1 MKSIIKIAAFILF
14 LLPVSA
20 SAQQFKHAKQVTV
33 PVSGNCDMCAATIQ
47 KAGSTKQ
54 LSSVSWNKDTKIA
67 TITFDSSRTSA
78 DAVLKKIALAGYDNP
93 SFRAPDDVYA
103 ALPGCCKYERA
114 VAVQPAAQPHQMQ
127 DHKAHEQT
135 QNQSLLQPVL
145 NNYLSVKDALVLS
158 DGAAVQ
164 QQAAALQKSL
174 EGISMSSLG
183 EKEHMAWMKV
193 YEQLIAESK
202 VMAACKDVAKQRR
215 VFMELSQHM
224 YTLVQAMELTEP
236 LYWQFCPMYNNGK
249 GANWISKEKEIQNP
263 YYGSQMLTCGRVA
276 ATIE

>member
-1 MKSIIKIAAFILF
+1 M
-14 LLPVSA
+14 
-20 SAQQFKHAKQVTV
+20 
-33 PVSGNCDMCAATIQ
+33 
-47 KAGSTKQ
+47 
-54 LSSVSWNKDTKIA
+54 
-67 TITFDSSRTSA
+67 
-78 DAVLKKIALAGYDNP
+78 
-93 SFRAPDDVYA
+93 
-103 ALPGCCKYERA
+103 
-114 VAVQPAAQPHQMQ
+114 
-127 DHKAHEQT
+127 

-145 NNYLSVKDALVLS
+145 NHYLAVKDALVQS

-164 QQAAALQKSL
+164 QQAAALQKTL

-202 VMAACKDVAKQRR
+202 VMAAGKDVVKQRR